1 MYSVY
6 TMWYFMVDEEFLQHL
21 TKRYW
26 IQLLDQQCCCINLR
40 ISIIVTSISTIVSI
54 MVISIMRQNS
64 LSSEANSLLPLK
76 SVDNYAEN
84 LADKRDAGQW
94 LKYEAIRG
102 KRIVH

>member
-1 MYSVY
+1 M
-6 TMWYFMVDEEFLQHL
+6 DE
-21 TKRYW
+21 
-26 IQLLDQQCCCINLR
+26 QCCCINLV
-40 ISIIVTSISTIVSI
+40 ISIIVTI

-64 LSSEANSLLPLK
+64 LSSEANSVLPLK
-76 SVDNYAEN
+76 SVDNDDEN